1 MNQEITELLSRNNL
15 TPADITAAVFGLAGV
30 DVPFQQKRL
39 EEIVEKI
46 GFKNYRVVNDGFLGI
61 KAASPN
67 GVGVCSINGTG
78 TVTTGIDEEG
88 NILQIG
94 GIGYISGDEAGGSF
108 FARRVVQAAYDE
120 AFRFGK
126 KTILTKIV
134 FDALEIT
141 DKSDFQNA
149 IVESFINAK

>member
-1 MNQEITELLSRNNL
+1 M
-15 TPADITAAVFGLAGV
+15 
-30 DVPFQQKRL
+30 
-39 EEIVEKI
+39 
-46 GFKNYRVVNDGFLGI
+46 VNDGFLGI

-108 FARRVVQAAYDE
+108 LRDVVQAAYDE

-149 IVESFINAK
+149 IVEKFYQRKVNHTHLIQSLFKAANDGDQVSIEILEKPAKIWPAQLLGVLTI